1 LEVITN
7 RYLALAA
14 VAWWV
19 AMYYTHVGVQV
30 DELHSG
36 TAYETV
42 LEETTEQEDQR
53 VSLKAILRE
62 IVETAIMTLVIFFLV
77 RLAFQNFRIEGH
89 SMEANLHDGQFLIVN
104 KLVYYIHPPDRGD
117 VIVFHSPA
125 NPRKDFIKRVIG
137 LPGEEVEIREGQAY
151 VDGARLEETYVSN
164 RGNRSWGPEVV
175 GEFEYFVMGDNRNN
189 SSDSRSWGMLDGNAI
204 IGKAW
209 VSYWPLP
216 DLGPVPHY
224 TYASVD

>member
-1 LEVITN
+1 V
-7 RYLALAA
+7 R
-14 VAWWV
+14 
-19 AMYYTHVGVQV
+19 GKV
-30 DELHSG
+30 DELHG
-36 TAYETV
+36 GATYNTV
-42 LEETTEQEDQR
+42 VEETTEQVDQR

-104 KLVYYIHPPDRGD
+104 KLVYYVHPPERGD
-117 VIVFHSPA
+117 VIVFHSPV

-137 LPGEEVEIREGQAY
+137 LPGEEVEVREGQAY
-151 VDGARLEETYVSN
+151 VDGVRLEETYVSN
-164 RGNRSWGPEVV
+164 RGDRSWGPEVV
-175 GEFEYFVMGDNRNN
+175 GEFEYFVMGDNRSN

-209 VSYWPLP
+209 VSYWPIP
-216 DLGPVPHY
+216 DLGLVPHY